1 MNVKT
6 LGLTL
11 AAGTTAFL
19 FVGVAVTEFAQPWA
33 EFSLLLG
40 IPTGVAAGAVA
51 AAGVYLGLADE
62 APARRRRVAGAL
74 GGFGTVFLFALVAL
88 AGLFRVGLTL
98 ALGVAFAV
106 GLAAGVGAY
115 LRGPAGTEPGSAADP
130 R

>member
-1 MNVKT
+1 MNAKT
-6 LGLTL
+6 LGLAL
-11 AAGTTAFL
+11 AAGTAAFL
-19 FVGVAVTEFAQPWA
+19 LVGVAVTEFTQPWV

-40 IPTGVAAGAVA
+40 IPAGVAAGAFA

-62 APARRRRVAGAL
+62 APARRRRVAGAF
-74 GGFGTVFLFALVAL
+74 GGFGAVFLFALVAL
-88 AGLFRVGLTL
+88 AGLFRVGITL

-115 LRGPAGTEPGSAADP
+115 LRGPAGTEPGSAAGP